1 MKLSEVLQRVPNTI
15 FSGPGD
21 ADISGISHDSRK
33 MQKGFLFV
41 AVQGEKMDGF
51 AFIEKALQSG
61 AEAVVSSRKKPDF
74 FSKAWIQVSDER
86 EALSLCSANFYSHP
100 SKELKIVGITGTKGK
115 TTVSYILE
123 EILKKANFIPG
134 VIGTIS
140 YRGPNIGISAER
152 TTPEASD
159 LQRMLR
165 QMVDGGATHC
175 IMEVSSH
182 ALELKRVTGIEFD
195 VVVFTNLSGEHM
207 DYHQNMDSYF
217 AAKKKLFHAGRNRRT
232 AIINTD
238 DDWGKKLISDISI
251 ESISVGL
258 QSPAMVYAEK
268 YDFDANGT
276 KLTAIFP
283 SGKMTIS
290 SHLLGKPN
298 VYNALSSLAASLALN
313 IPTDAIKEGIAA
325 LQGVP
330 GRFERIQNSLGIQ
343 IYVDYAHTDDALKNL
358 LETAQDLA
366 RERIIL
372 VFGAGGDRDKT
383 KRPRMGAIAGKL
395 ADLTILT
402 SDNPRTESPSAI
414 ISDVEEGLIKTGPKK
429 YIILPDRKEA
439 IKKALSLARKDDMIL
454 VAGKGHEDYQILRD
468 KIIPFSDKEVICEI
482 LKTKG
487 KGNSG
492 LG

>member
-1 MKLSEVLQRVPNTI
+1 MKLREVLEGVPHTM
-15 FSGPGD
+15 FEGPFD
-21 ADISGISHDSRK
+21 VDISGISHDSRK
-33 MQKGFLFV
+33 IQSGDVFV

-51 AFIEKALQSG
+51 AFIEKALQNG
-61 AEAVVSSRKKPDF
+61 AEAVFSSRKKPDLF
-74 FSKAWIQVSDER
+74 PKAWIQVSDER
-86 EALSLCSANFYSHP
+86 EALGLCSANFYGHP

-123 EILKKANFIPG
+123 EILKKANQVPG

-140 YRGPNIGISAER
+140 YRGPNIDLSAER

-159 LQRMLR
+159 MQKILR

-207 DYHQNMDSYF
+207 DYHKNMDSYF
-217 AAKKKLFHAGRNRRT
+217 AAKKKLFHVGRNHRT
-232 AIINTD
+232 AIINVD
-238 DDWGKKLISDISI
+238 DDWGKKLISDIPM
-251 ESISVGL
+251 EFISTGL
-258 QSPAMVYAEK
+258 HSPAMVKAEK
-268 YDFDANGT
+268 FEFDADGT
-276 KLTAIFP
+276 KLTAKFP

-298 VYNALSSLAASLALN
+298 VYNTLSSLAASLALN
-313 IPTDAIKEGIAA
+313 IQTDAIQQGIAA

-383 KRPRMGAIAGKL
+383 KRPRMGAIAGEL

-414 ISDVEEGLIKTGPKK
+414 ISDVEKGLRTTGPKK

-439 IKKALSLARKDDMIL
+439 IKKALSLARKDDIIL
-454 VAGKGHEDYQILRD
+454 VAGKGHENYQILGD
-468 KIIPFSDKEVICEI
+468 KIIPFSDKDIIYEI
-482 LKTKG
+482 LKSKG
-487 KGNSG
+487 DSD

>member
-1 MKLSEVLQRVPNTI
+1 MKLSEVLKGVPNTMVE
-15 FSGPGD
+15 GQRNV
-21 ADISGISHDSRK
+21 DISGITHDSRK
-33 MQKGFLFV
+33 IQSGYVFV

-51 AFIEKALQSG
+51 TFVKKALQNG
-61 AEAVVSSRKKPDF
+61 AEAVLSKRKKPDLF
-74 FSKAWIQVSDER
+74 PKTWIQVSDDR
-86 EALSLCSANFYSHP
+86 EALGLCSANFYGHP
-100 SKELKIVGITGTKGK
+100 SRELKIVGITGTKGK

-123 EILKKANFIPG
+123 EILKKANFVPG

-140 YRGPNIGISAER
+140 YRGPNIDITAKH

-159 LQRMLR
+159 LQKMLR
-165 QMVDGGATHC
+165 QMVEGGATHC

-217 AAKKKLFHAGRNRRT
+217 EAKKKLFHAGQNNQT
-232 AIINTD
+232 AVINTD
-238 DDWGKKLISDISI
+238 DDWGKKMISDITM
-251 ESISVGL
+251 EYISVGL

-268 YDFDANGT
+268 FEFDTNGT
-276 KLTAIFP
+276 KLTARFP
-283 SGKMTIS
+283 SGNMTLS
-290 SHLLGKPN
+290 SHLIGKPN
-298 VYNALSSLAASLALN
+298 VYNTLSSLAASLALN
-313 IPTDAIKEGIAA
+313 IHTDAIQEGIAA
-325 LQGVP
+325 LHGVP
-330 GRFERIQNSLGIQ
+330 GRFERIQNSLGIH
-343 IYVDYAHTDDALKNL
+343 IYIDYAHTDDALKNL

-366 RERIIL
+366 REKIIL

-383 KRPRMGAIAGKL
+383 KRPRMGAIAGEL

-414 ISDVEEGLIKTGPKK
+414 ISDVKEGLKTTGPKK

-439 IKKALSLARKDDMIL
+439 IKKAFSLARKDDMIL
-454 VAGKGHEDYQILRD
+454 VAGKGHEDYQILGD
-468 KIIPFSDKEVICEI
+468 KIIPFSDKDVIHEI
-482 LKTKG
+482 LKLRG
-487 KGNSG
+487 DSD

>member
-1 MKLSEVLQRVPNTI
+1 MKLSEVLEGVPNTRVE
-15 FSGPGD
+15 GQRNV
-21 ADISGISHDSRK
+21 DISGITHDSRK
-33 MQKGFLFV
+33 IQSGYVFV
-41 AVQGEKMDGF
+41 AVQGEKLDGF
-51 AFIEKALQSG
+51 TFVEKALQNG
-61 AEAVVSSRKKPDF
+61 AEAVLSKRKKPDLF
-74 FSKAWIQVSDER
+74 PKTWIQVSDDR
-86 EALSLCSANFYSHP
+86 EALGLCSANFYGHP
-100 SKELKIVGITGTKGK
+100 SRELKIVGITGTKGK

-140 YRGPNIGISAER
+140 YRGPNIDITAKH

-159 LQRMLR
+159 LQKMLR
-165 QMVDGGATHC
+165 QMVEGGATHC

-195 VVVFTNLSGEHM
+195 VAVFTNLSGEHM
-207 DYHQNMDSYF
+207 DYHQNMDSYYE
-217 AAKKKLFHAGRNRRT
+217 AKKKLFHTDQINQT
-232 AIINTD
+232 AVINTD
-238 DDWGKKLISDISI
+238 DDWGKKMISDITM
-251 ESISVGL
+251 EYISVGL

-268 YDFDANGT
+268 FEFNTHGT
-276 KLTAIFP
+276 KLTARFP
-283 SGKMTIS
+283 SGNMTLS
-290 SHLLGKPN
+290 SHLIGKPN
-298 VYNALSSLAASLALN
+298 VYNTLSSLAASLALN
-313 IPTDAIKEGIAA
+313 IPTDAIQEGIAA
-325 LQGVP
+325 LHGVP
-330 GRFERIQNSLGIQ
+330 GRFERIQNSLGIH

-366 RERIIL
+366 REKIIL

-383 KRPRMGAIAGKL
+383 KRPRMGAIAGEL

-414 ISDVEEGLIKTGPKK
+414 ISDVEEGLKTTGPKK

-454 VAGKGHEDYQILRD
+454 VAGKGHENYQILGD
-468 KIIPFSDKEVICEI
+468 KTIVFSDKDIIHEI
-482 LKTKG
+482 LKLRG
-487 KGNSG
+487 DSD